1 MLLGRKTL
9 LSASAAAAVLSLAAS
24 AEAVVFS
31 QYYEGTSGSNRALEI
46 WNPGATTIDLAVT
59 PLTIDN
65 FSNAATTPSSTYT
78 LSTGLL
84 GPGAVVVISNTDTT
98 GDAALAAAGITSIDT
113 GSAAVNFNGN
123 DALRLRVGGVDQDI
137 IGQIGPPDPG
147 AAGWNGNGVSTVN
160 QNIELISNQLTVGDL
175 NGADA
180 YDPSARFQTRAPA
193 DVTAASFAGFGQAP
207 IPEPSSLAVLG
218 LGGLLLM
225 RRRA

>member
-1 MLLGRKTL
+1 
-9 LSASAAAAVLSLAAS
+9 
-24 AEAVVFS
+24 
-31 QYYEGTSGSNRALEI
+31 
-46 WNPGATTIDLAVT
+46 
-59 PLTIDN
+59 
-65 FSNAATTPSSTYT
+65 
-78 LSTGLL
+78 
-84 GPGAVVVISNTDTT
+84 
-98 GDAALAAAGITSIDT
+98 
-113 GSAAVNFNGN
+113 
-123 DALRLRVGGVDQDI
+123 VGGVDQDI
-137 IGQIGPPDPG
+137 IGQIGTDPG

-225 RRRA
+225 RRRRA